1 MEAQCS
7 CSAFEAKRRGIV
19 YFFRFLSIIYIM
31 EETLNQEEELRKSY
45 DELCSLIASCTDE
58 AFVKSFFECIFSP
71 SERKNFSERW
81 LLVKELD
88 SGVTQREI
96 ARKYN
101 MSLCKI
107 TRGSKELQKKDSAF
121 RRMLEILKSRK

>member
-1 MEAQCS
+1 MENK
-7 CSAFEAKRRGIV
+7 E
-19 YFFRFLSIIYIM
+19 
-31 EETLNQEEELRKSY
+31 NQEQKLKQSY
-45 DELCSLIASCTDE
+45 DELCSLIAQNTDE
-58 AFVKSFFECIFSP
+58 AFLKSFFECIFSP

-81 LLVKELD
+81 ILVKELD

-107 TRGSKELQKKDSAF
+107 TRGSKELQKPDSAF
-121 RRMLEILKSRK
+121 RKMLDILKNK